1 MTAHDL
7 ERDLKDSLGK
17 DQLESVA
24 VRIQVPRGVW
34 VKILRAMKAKNFS
47 QASDYL
53 ANLVRE
59 QPEVTEPEK

>member
-1 MTAHDL
+1 
-7 ERDLKDSLGK
+7 
-17 DQLESVA
+17 